1 LLAASIRGL
10 VAVMPP
16 GGSNNEV
23 LAELTAVG
31 EER

>member
-16 GGSNNEV
+16 GRSINEV
-23 LAELTAVG
+23 VAELAAVG

>member
-10 VAVMPP
+10 VAVTP
-16 GGSNNEV
+16 GGSINEV
-23 LAELTAVG
+23 VAELTAVG

>member
-1 LLAASIRGL
+1 LAASIRGL

-16 GGSNNEV
+16 GRSINEV
-23 LAELTAVG
+23 AAELTAVW

>member
-1 LLAASIRGL
+1 LAASIRGL

-16 GGSNNEV
+16 GSSINEAV
-23 LAELTAVG
+23 AELTTVR